1 MLKVFEEQGG
11 GQWDEGQDGR
21 ISVNVLL
28 SRFIRVQFFGTLW
41 SVALQAPLSMGF
53 SRQEYWS
60 KLPFPSPGD
69 LSDPGIEPVSLM
81 SPALAG
87 RFFTTSA
94 NWEADLEQVDIW
106 CLSLPVCEMERCQTV
121 SDD

>member
-1 MLKVFEEQGG
+1 MKYYACMCAKLLQLCLTLCDLTDCSPQGS
-11 GQWDEGQDGR
+11 
-21 ISVNVLL
+21 SV
-28 SRFIRVQFFGTLW
+28 RGI
-41 SVALQAPLSMGF
+41 LQAKNIAVGCHFLL
-53 SRQEYWS
+53 QEIF
-60 KLPFPSPGD
+60 LTQG
-69 LSDPGIEPVSLM
+69 LNLCLM

-94 NWEADLEQVDIW
+94 NWEAALEQVGSW

>member
-1 MLKVFEEQGG
+1 MRGRMGG
-11 GQWDEGQDGR
+11 

-60 KLPFPSPGD
+60 KLPCPPPGD
-69 LSDPGIEPVSLM
+69 LPGPVIEPASLM

-87 RFFTTSA
+87 GFFITSVTWEYVYSSTESTTVII
-94 NWEADLEQVDIW
+94 L
-106 CLSLPVCEMERCQTV
+106 L
-121 SDD
+121 